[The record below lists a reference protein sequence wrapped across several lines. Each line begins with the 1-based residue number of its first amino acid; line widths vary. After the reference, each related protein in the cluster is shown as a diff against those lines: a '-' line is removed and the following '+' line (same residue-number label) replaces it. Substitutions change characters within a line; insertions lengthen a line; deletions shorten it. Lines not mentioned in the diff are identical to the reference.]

1 MRALTDMASSPQ
13 YLAHGAHDQ
22 VGTNT
27 PTLPDGSCP
36 SGQPSTVSAY
46 PDPDQIYSSVSLPT
60 TVTVSPAS
68 LHTCMYIYI
77 YTHAKEG
84 APFSSTT
91 SIRDHA

>member
-1 MRALTDMASSPQ
+1 MASSPQ

-36 SGQPSTVSAY
+36 SGQPTTVSAY

-60 TVTVSPAS
+60 TVTVPPAS
-68 LHTCMYIYI
+68 LRTYICIYI

-84 APFSSTT
+84 ARISSTT
-91 SIRDHA
+91 SMPDHTRNL